1 VQVEDAGGSEGRT
14 VMVRIGVST
23 PTRKGADFL
32 QVSHGENT
40 EQTVNR
46 GSVYNESS
54 RATGV
59 LGPDNR
65 YGPCA
70 ELSSGSY
77 DRALGGACVMLERRA
92 VKVAGVVL
100 RGLGE
105 GDLAWLPG
113 GTIREK

>member
-1 VQVEDAGGSEGRT
+1 
-14 VMVRIGVST
+14 M
-23 PTRKGADFL
+23 
-32 QVSHGENT
+32 SHGENA

-46 GSVYNESS
+46 GSVYNESP

-70 ELSSGSY
+70 ELSSGSD
-77 DRALGGACVMLERRA
+77 DRACSWACVRLERRA
-92 VKVAGVVL
+92 VKVACVVL

-113 GTIREK
+113 GATVQINLYKGVKTCQHANPKNVTCS